1 MHAFTFTSQISL
13 LSAFGARVR
22 ASGAICLAS
31 WMALGCEPQ
40 GASHEALEWRSS
52 AEPTF
57 VSLGEGT
64 TCATLAAGAVK
75 CWGDGND
82 GRLGLGRPVST
93 SEPDPVELEPI
104 PLGGAAT
111 MVATSGA
118 QTFALLDDGT
128 VRGFGLN
135 AAHELGLSHAQTVG
149 DDETPS
155 AAGSSSVV
163 PLGGAATTLAAGD
176 GFACARLVDGRVQ
189 CWGRGDEGQLG
200 RGVVPGFG
208 SPADVI
214 LGDTAVEIA
223 VGAAHACARLTG
235 GAVRCWGRDDAGQ
248 LGHGQAGHAGPTPA
262 TLTDVALGGTAVE
275 LAAGAGHTCARLSTG
290 TIRCWGDGAD
300 GRLGYGSTQAIGDDE
315 TPAAAGDVALGAKAI
330 QVAAG
335 QRHTCALLEDGALR
349 CWGDGS
355 QAQLGLPSSATIGDD
370 ELPIDAA
377 AIDLAGA
384 RAEAIF
390 AGALADHTCAALDDG
405 ALRCWG
411 RNDRGQVGLG
421 YTSPSDPVEGP
432 PGDLPDVII
441 VEDPDA

>member
-1 MHAFTFTSQISL
+1 MHAFASPSSQISL
-13 LSAFGARVR
+13 LSALGARAR

-31 WMALGCEPQ
+31 WLALGCAPQ
-40 GASHEALEWRSS
+40 DASHDALEWRASV
-52 AEPTF
+52 EPTF

-75 CWGDGND
+75 CWGDGD
-82 GRLGLGRPVST
+82 GGRLGLGRPVST

-104 PLGGAAT
+104 ALGGAAT
-111 MVATSGA
+111 RVATSGA

-163 PLGGAATTLAAGD
+163 PLGGAATELAAGD

-208 SPADVI
+208 PPADVI
-214 LGDTAVEIA
+214 LGGTAVEIA

-248 LGHGQAGHAGPTPA
+248 LGHGQAEHAGSTPA
-262 TLTDVALGGTAVE
+262 MADVPLGGTAVE
-275 LAAGAGHTCARLSTG
+275 VTAGADHTCARLSTG

-300 GRLGYGSTQAIGDDE
+300 GRLGYGSTEAIGDDE
-315 TPAAAGDVALGAKAI
+315 TPAAAGDVALGATAI

-355 QAQLGLPSSATIGDD
+355 QAQLGLPSSAAIGDD
-370 ELPIDAA
+370 ELPIETA
-377 AIDLAGA
+377 AIDLARWPITPA
-384 RAEAIF
+384 PRSTTVRCA
-390 AGALADHTCAALDDG
+390 AGAATIAARW
-405 ALRCWG
+405 ASAMPHR
-411 RNDRGQVGLG
+411 RSRSRARPA
-421 YTSPSDPVEGP
+421 TFPT
-432 PGDLPDVII
+432 
-441 VEDPDA
+441 